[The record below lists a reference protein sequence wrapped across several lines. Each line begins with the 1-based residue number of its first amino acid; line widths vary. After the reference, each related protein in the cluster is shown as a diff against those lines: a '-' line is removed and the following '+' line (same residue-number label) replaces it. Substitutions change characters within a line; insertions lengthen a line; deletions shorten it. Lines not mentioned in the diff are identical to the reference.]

1 MGKELQNIWN
11 VKVKT
16 IPLVADS
23 LGATLKQFGNR
34 FKLIRI
40 TAGAALLE
48 YRFLKSKATGC
59 GSISTV
65 FSGIVLL
72 YVSSIIIIMIIII
85 KSLFN
90 VGHICIHSL
99 NKKSLS

>member
-34 FKLIRI
+34 FELIRI

-48 YRFLKSKATGC
+48 YSFT
-59 GSISTV
+59 
-65 FSGIVLL
+65 
-72 YVSSIIIIMIIII
+72 
-85 KSLFN
+85 
-90 VGHICIHSL
+90 
-99 NKKSLS
+99 